1 MTAST
6 HVAFSAVCCF
16 VSAAATN
23 TVPRLEHLAAAGFGS
38 LLPDID
44 IPTSGIGRPFFPIA
58 QRVNRL
64 VGHRTVT
71 HSLLGLLLFAL
82 LLLPVYLLWHR
93 GLALAILL
101 GYASHILLDQLNVM
115 GVDLFW
121 PGRLRAVLFL
131 NERYRITVAGKGE
144 YILLCALIVA
154 LLLLYPVAA
163 VGLKRSLHL
172 ALGDVQSAVQDFRT
186 LDETHELEA
195 IVSATDAL
203 SGEKVSGTYGVIGA
217 PSNTALL
224 INHAGRPR
232 LLSDGD
238 GAHLKPQ
245 RVWVRPKAA
254 HSVSV
259 ERIRMAGRT
268 LGDLELFLRGRQ
280 AYLFGELQAADSAF
294 LSSRFVG
301 SPDRFATV
309 RWGDGKIRLEYA
321 TAGDLDAVRAV
332 PIAEGEL
339 VIKYLDGPP
348 AARAGGSSEI
358 GSVMALTFRAVSLDA
373 VKVRVGD
380 RVAKGDLL
388 ALRDDGAE
396 AQDLAADLQA
406 EKERGAA
413 DAQLRQLALQ
423 EVEAELQ
430 RVREELARREQ
441 EAARLQSAAAFF
453 PKELKT
459 ATLKREEVQAK
470 SLDLALKRE
479 RLIKQAAVAEQ
490 EHRGKLR
497 HLAARL
503 EQKHKER
510 EVLAPASG
518 KIVGRWEAPQDQFIK
533 VHLALRVGSDEA
545 LARERKEER

>member
-16 VSAAATN
+16 VTAAATN
-23 TVPRLEHLAAAGFGS
+23 TVPRLEHLAAAGFSS

-58 QRVNRL
+58 QRLNRL

-101 GYASHILLDQLNVM
+101 GYASHIFLDQVNVM

-144 YILLCALIVA
+144 YVLLCALIIA

-172 ALGDVQSAVQDFRT
+172 ALGDVQSAVQDFRA
-186 LDETHELEA
+186 LDETHEMEA
-195 IVSATDAL
+195 VVSATDAL
-203 SGEKVSGTYGVIGA
+203 SGEKVAGTYNVIGA
-217 PSNTALL
+217 PTNTALL
-224 INHAGRPR
+224 IDHAGRPR

-254 HSVSV
+254 RSVSV

-268 LGDLELFLRGRQ
+268 LGDLESLLRGRR
-280 AYLFGELQAADSAF
+280 AYLFGELQAADPAF
-294 LSSRFVG
+294 LHAHFLG
-301 SPDRFATV
+301 SPDRFATL
-309 RWGDGKIRLEYA
+309 RWGDGKLRLEYA

-339 VIKYLDGPP
+339 VIKYLDGRP
-348 AARAGGSSEI
+348 ARPEGSGEA
-358 GSVMALTFRAVSLDA
+358 GSVMALTFRAASLDA
-373 VKVRVGD
+373 VKVKAGA

-396 AQDLAADLQA
+396 TQGLAADLQA

-413 DAQLRQLALQ
+413 DEQLRRLARQ
-423 EVEAELQ
+423 EVEGELQ

-441 EAARLQSAAAFF
+441 EAARLEGAAAFF
-453 PKELKT
+453 PKELK
-459 ATLKREEVQAK
+459 AARLKRDELQAK
-470 SLDLALKRE
+470 SSELVLKRE
-479 RLIKQAAVAEQ
+479 RVIKQAAAAEQ

-497 HLAARL
+497 HLSARL
-503 EQKHKER
+503 EQKRKER

-518 KIVGRWEAPQDQFIK
+518 EIVGRWDAPQDQFIK
-533 VHLALRVGSDEA
+533 VHLALRVGSTGA
-545 LARERKEER
+545 LAKERREGR